1 MQTGLLFFVF
11 EGFFFYQQAQFVET
25 PNERSN
31 NNKKEVGGLNLTT
44 NNKSDSM
51 K

>member
-1 MQTGLLFFVF
+1 MQTGLLFLFLM
-11 EGFFFYQQAQFVET
+11 FFYQQAQFVET
-25 PNERSN
+25 PNERIN

-44 NNKSDSM
+44 NNKPDSM

>member
-1 MQTGLLFFVF
+1 MQTGLLFFIF
-11 EGFFFYQQAQFVET
+11 EGFFYQQAQFVET
-25 PNERSN
+25 SNERSN

>member
-1 MQTGLLFFVF
+1 MQTGLLFL
-11 EGFFFYQQAQFVET
+11 FFRVFYQQAQFVET